1 MMYIKNNYK
10 TIILL
15 MNALFIGNAT
25 ADEVVINLQ
34 GHIKEGTCQV
44 ANYQKVL
51 SLTGD
56 QQYIAIHNTFPT
68 VGSASQAIPFT
79 IELKDCDPKLN
90 ISIRFDGVTVSGH
103 DNILMLTQGAS
114 SADGAGIQIL
124 DKEENPINIGE
135 KTAVA
140 FDVKKETAYVL
151 PFYARYIRYSNDRVK
166 EGEANGKVDF
176 TFTYD

>member
-1 MMYIKNNYK
+1 MKKIYK
-10 TIILL
+10 KIGLL
-15 MNALFIGNAT
+15 ISVFFVGNAM
-25 ADEVVINLQ
+25 ADEVVINLK

-44 ANYQKVL
+44 ANYTKTL

-56 QQYIAIHNTFPT
+56 SKYIATRQVFPT
-68 VGSASQAIPFT
+68 IGSTSQAIPFT

-90 ISIRFDGVTVSGH
+90 VSIRFDGVTVSGH
-103 DNILMLTQGAS
+103 DNILMLTQGTS

-124 DKEENPINIGE
+124 DKEENPIKIGE

-140 FDVKKETAYVL
+140 FDVEKETAYVL
-151 PFYARYIRYSNDRVK
+151 PFYARYIRYSNDKVK